1 MGGHGEGGR
10 RLCVRRRRFPMASP
24 SPTQPEPGTRYQE
37 EDERLEAEI
46 RANDEERERYQQEN
60 DMLEYYLSKNRPAD
74 DDFKSKPGA
83 ELDPAALHEVA
94 LSVMEDLAE
103 DKEAVKAQTQKIV
116 EEMKALMELNDTLVS
131 ERKKEVF
138 ELSRDVVVGAE
149 NPRAGGKR
157 MAEKVLQYF
166 EKKLQAKDAQIQ
178 KLEAKNVSLTG
189 SIKKMEQMGEVLNV
203 IDFDQLKIEN
213 KQFLEKIEERN
224 NELITLKLT
233 TGNTVQVL
241 NTLKKRL
248 SKLNS
253 ESEWLMSEIAQRVD
267 LKLKVE
273 EDVDRVADEARALTR
288 ANQRAKREQQTS
300 DMPHVI
306 EYVKQKLELDTLT
319 KNVENWTQKAR
330 IAEGELQRQR
340 RKLREMG
347 EKGLQ

>member
-1 MGGHGEGGR
+1 MMMH
-10 RLCVRRRRFPMASP
+10 
-24 SPTQPEPGTRYQE
+24 
-37 EDERLEAEI
+37 
-46 RANDEERERYQQEN
+46 
-60 DMLEYYLSKNRPAD
+60 K
-74 DDFKSKPGA
+74 
-83 ELDPAALHEVA
+83 H
-94 LSVMEDLAE
+94 
-103 DKEAVKAQTQKIV
+103 DKVAQTQKIV

-138 ELSRDVVVGAE
+138 EFSRDVVVGAE

-166 EKKLQAKDAQIQ
+166 DKKLQAKDAQVH
-178 KLEAKNVSLTG
+178 KLEAKNTSLQT
-189 SIKKMEQMGEVLNV
+189 SIKKMELQLKNKEQMGEVLNV

-319 KNVENWTQKAR
+319 RAVENWTQKSR
-330 IAEGELQRQR
+330 IAEGELKRQR
-340 RKLREMG
+340 RKLRE
-347 EKGLQ
+347 LNAS

>member
-1 MGGHGEGGR
+1 MQI
-10 RLCVRRRRFPMASP
+10 PYASGDYA
-24 SPTQPEPGTRYQE
+24 SRYKG
-37 EDERLEAEI
+37 EDEI
-46 RANDEERERYQQEN
+46 RENQMRQADEEREQIQQQN
-60 DMLEYYLSKNRPAD
+60 DMLEYYLSKNRPPD
-74 DDFKSKPGA
+74 DDASARSLPGHI
-83 ELDPAALHEVA
+83 LDATSLHDVA

-103 DKEAVKAQTQKIV
+103 DKDAVKAQTQKIV

-138 ELSRDVVVGAE
+138 EFSRDVVVGAE

-178 KLEAKNVSLTG
+178 KLEAKNVSLQG
-189 SIKKMEQMGEVLNV
+189 SIKKMEQQLKNKEQMGEVLNV

-248 SKLNS
+248 QKLTS
-253 ESEWLMSEIAQRVD
+253 ESEWLQSEIVQRMD
-267 LKLKVE
+267 LKCKVE
-273 EDVDRVADEARALTR
+273 EDIERVVEEAKSLTR

-319 KNVENWTQKAR
+319 KSVENWTQKAR
-330 IAEGELQRQR
+330 IAEGELKRQR
-340 RKLREMG
+340 RKLREMNEG
-347 EKGLQ
+347 EM

>member
-1 MGGHGEGGR
+1 MDN
-10 RLCVRRRRFPMASP
+10 LKCNPVVMAQSIYRA
-24 SPTQPEPGTRYQE
+24 T
-37 EDERLEAEI
+37 DERLEKSIREAEESRVKI
-46 RANDEERERYQQEN
+46 QMEN
-60 DMLEYYLSKNRPAD
+60 DMLEYYLGKKKNPDDKLRPV
-74 DDFKSKPGA
+74 PGTQMTPQ
-83 ELDPAALHEVA
+83 ELHEVS
-94 LSVMEDLAE
+94 LVVMEDLSE
-103 DKEAVKAQTQKIV
+103 DKETVKAQTQKIV

-138 ELSRDVVVGAE
+138 EFSRDVVVGAE

-166 EKKLQAKDAQIQ
+166 EKKLQSKDAQILKLQ
-178 KLEAKNVSLTG
+178 SKNQSLEAA
-189 SIKKMEQMGEVLNV
+189 IEKMEKQLKNKDQMGQVLNV

-248 SKLNS
+248 YKLNS
-253 ESEWLMSEIAQRVD
+253 ESEWLTSEIVQRQD
-267 LKLKVE
+267 LQKKVE
-273 EDVDRVADEARALTR
+273 EDIERVKEEGRTLTR

-306 EYVKQKLELDTLT
+306 EYVKQKLELDTLLHS
-319 KNVENWTQKAR
+319 VENWTQKTR
-330 IAEGELQRQR
+330 IAEAETVRQR
-340 RKLREMG
+340 RKLKELREA
-347 EKGLQ
+347 KGIPSQ

>member
-1 MGGHGEGGR
+1 
-10 RLCVRRRRFPMASP
+10 
-24 SPTQPEPGTRYQE
+24 
-37 EDERLEAEI
+37 
-46 RANDEERERYQQEN
+46 
-60 DMLEYYLSKNRPAD
+60 MLRYYLEKYGGASD
-74 DDFKSKPGA
+74 KPTTDLEMTSG
-83 ELDPAALHEVA
+83 ELHEVA
-94 LSVMEDLAE
+94 GQVMEDLGE
-103 DKEAVKAQTQKIV
+103 DMEAVKAQTQKIV
-116 EEMKALMELNDTLVS
+116 EEMKALMELNDALVS

-138 ELSRDVVVGAE
+138 EFSRDVVVGAE

-189 SIKKMEQMGEVLNV
+189 SIKKMEQQLKNKEQMGEVLNV

-319 KNVENWTQKAR
+319 KSVENWTQKTR
-330 IAEGELQRQR
+330 IAEGELKRQR
-340 RKLREMG
+340 RRLREMQEGGG
-347 EKGLQ
+347 E

>member
-1 MGGHGEGGR
+1 MSSDFQS
-10 RLCVRRRRFPMASP
+10 LYRFDD
-24 SPTQPEPGTRYQE
+24 ETRENDIRENQE
-37 EDERLEAEI
+37 S
-46 RANDEERERYQQEN
+46 EEKITQEN
-60 DMLEYYLSKNRPAD
+60 DMLEYWLSKNRPAED
-74 DDFKSKPGA
+74 VRPIPGA
-83 ELDPAALHEVA
+83 TLEPSSLHEVA
-94 LSVMEDLAE
+94 LAVMEDLAE

-138 ELSRDVVVGAE
+138 EFSRDVVVGAE

-189 SIKKMEQMGEVLNV
+189 SIKKMEQQLKNKEQMGEVLNV

-248 SKLNS
+248 NKLTS
-253 ESEWLMSEIAQRVD
+253 ESEWLQSEIVQRMD
-267 LKLKVE
+267 LKMKVE
-273 EDVDRVADEARALTR
+273 EDIERVVEEARALMR

-319 KNVENWTQKAR
+319 RNVENWTQKAR
-330 IAEGELQRQR
+330 IAEGELKRQR
-340 RKLREMG
+340 RKLREITA
-347 EKGLQ
+347 E

>member
-1 MGGHGEGGR
+1 MGTTD
-10 RLCVRRRRFPMASP
+10 LNWTDMVD
-24 SPTQPEPGTRYQE
+24 GTSRYAE
-37 EDERLEAEI
+37 EDEILEQSIEADISEQ
-46 RANDEERERYQQEN
+46 ERIQREN
-60 DMLEYYLSKNRPAD
+60 DMLEYYISKARPSAGDAAVVKPTLGVELST
-74 DDFKSKPGA
+74 S
-83 ELDPAALHEVA
+83 ALHDVA

-131 ERKKEVF
+131 EREKEVF
-138 ELSRDVVVGAE
+138 EFSRDVVVGAE

-166 EKKLQAKDAQIQ
+166 DKKLQAKDAQVH
-178 KLEAKNVSLTG
+178 KLNTKNGSLQG
-189 SIKKMEQMGEVLNV
+189 SIKKMEQQLKNKEQMGEVLNV

-248 SKLNS
+248 QKLTS
-253 ESEWLMSEIAQRVD
+253 ESEWLQSEIVQRMD
-267 LKLKVE
+267 LKMKVE
-273 EDVDRVADEARALTR
+273 EDIERVVEEARALMR

-319 KNVENWTQKAR
+319 RNVENWTQKAR
-330 IAEGELQRQR
+330 IAEGELKRQR
-340 RKLREMG
+340 RKLREMAAS
-347 EKGLQ
+347 LQ

>member
-1 MGGHGEGGR
+1 
-10 RLCVRRRRFPMASP
+10 MAD
-24 SPTQPEPGTRYQE
+24 PESIYRA
-37 EDERLEAEI
+37 EDEVLENQI
-46 RANDEERERYQQEN
+46 RVADEERERIQQEN
-60 DMLEYYLSKNRPAD
+60 DMLEYYLQKTRPAD
-74 DDFKSKPGA
+74 DDSRVKPIPGA
-83 ELDPAALHEVA
+83 QLSATQLHEVA
-94 LSVMEDLAE
+94 LSVMEDLAD
-103 DKEAVKAQTQKIV
+103 DKEAVKAQTQRVV

-138 ELSRDVVVGAE
+138 EFSRDVVVGAE

-166 EKKLQAKDAQIQ
+166 EKKLTAKDAQIQ
-178 KLEAKNVSLTG
+178 KLESKNVSLNG
-189 SIKKMEQMGEVLNV
+189 SIKKMEQQLKNKEQMGEVLNV

-248 SKLNS
+248 QKLTS
-253 ESEWLMSEIAQRVD
+253 ESEWLKSEIVQRMD
-267 LKLKVE
+267 LKMKVE
-273 EDVDRVADEARALTR
+273 EDIERVVEEAKALTR
-288 ANQRAKREQQTS
+288 ANHRAKREQQTS

-319 KNVENWTQKAR
+319 RNVENWTQKVR
-330 IAEGELQRQR
+330 IAEGEYKRQR
-340 RKLREMG
+340 RKFQEMT
-347 EKGLQ
+347 Q

>member
-1 MGGHGEGGR
+1 MD
-10 RLCVRRRRFPMASP
+10 S
-24 SPTQPEPGTRYQE
+24 RYRQ
-37 EDERLEAEI
+37 EDEILEQQI
-46 RANDEERERYQQEN
+46 RAAEEEKERLQQEN
-60 DMLEYYLSKNRPAD
+60 DMLEYYLSKSRVPLD
-74 DDFKSKPGA
+74 ESSRKVEPGT
-83 ELDPAALHEVA
+83 ELSMSELHDVA

-138 ELSRDVVVGAE
+138 EFSRDVVVGAE

-157 MAEKVLQYF
+157 MAEKVLQHF
-166 EKKLQAKDAQIQ
+166 EKKLHSKDASIQ
-178 KLEAKNVSLTG
+178 KLEAKNVSLQA
-189 SIKKMEQMGEVLNV
+189 SIKKMEQQLKNKEQMGEVLNV

-273 EDVDRVADEARALTR
+273 EDVERVAEEARALTR

-319 KNVENWTQKAR
+319 RSVENWTQKKR
-330 IAEGELQRQR
+330 IAEGELKRQR
-340 RKLREMG
+340 RKLREMQ
-347 EKGLQ
+347 KGTTIL